1 MYIWF
6 NLLLFS
12 SGHWV
17 YIDSYETLEECQ
29 QQRTEYETEFPGNYF
44 CLPHQVFKAQN
55 EFYARS
61 ES

>member
-17 YIDSYETLEECQ
+17 YVDVFETLEECQ
-29 QQRTEYETEFPGNYF
+29 DERKMQEIINPGNYY
-44 CLPHQVFKAQN
+44 CIPTRMEK
-55 EFYARS
+55 S
-61 ES
+61 